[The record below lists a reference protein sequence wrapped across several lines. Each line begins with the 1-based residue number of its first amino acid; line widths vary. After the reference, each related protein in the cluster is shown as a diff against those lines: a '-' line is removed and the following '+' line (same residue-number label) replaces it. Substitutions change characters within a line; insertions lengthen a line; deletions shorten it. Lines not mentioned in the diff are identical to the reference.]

1 MKRVVSVVATALLA
15 GALLA
20 PATAQTVRPMTL
32 YVDMDQIEQSMGMAP
47 SPAQIAELTS
57 MKSAIDAKEAA
68 LRAREASFAR
78 NQGAWSQERFDAE
91 RVAYQAAL
99 ADTQAAWEALKARQA
114 EMVAAENARIAAALD
129 RAMKDY
135 AAGNPNLAILQQ
147 HRSGSVPDV
156 VIRDQ
161 RYEVSDNLYEPIKAG
176 PGAVTSS
183 PDGPTIPARVAYIR
197 LEDAFHYSGTESV
210 WYKDAEP
217 ELKPYWSA
225 ASDLR
230 SDLNLRR
237 SVWDKQYWSMT
248 EAEKA
253 AADDYVIAMQMRI
266 DAAYARHNEEVRFVR
281 AEGLNSFHVE
291 FEQFLMT
298 DPSAA
303 SADVIVF
310 LGPDDPTI
318 YALTPGV
325 DLTIATAQAFGRA
338 KGQTLPAVSAQ
349 PVAQPIS
356 QTTDTIILY
365 ASPAATLAGSGLSI
379 TSDAAQR
386 LQVLQ
391 TRLAAEVATLDAM
404 AAAYHQ
410 NQSKYSESQRIAEER
425 NVLQARTT
433 AERSART
440 LIDAIEQ
447 ENSDV
452 RMDFDTR
459 FNAALAAYRAA
470 NPSAGVVIMARDEPG
485 RDSFVVRNKLYD
497 LSASLAA
504 MVKTGPT
511 AKAPT
516 APNRPAVV
524 RYVNFQRALELSGWN
539 LKIAAAVASPAAGF
553 TAEQVRTF
561 MEAEFRESL
570 ATFLVTDPSASAA
583 EVIRFTGPG
592 EFTGDIKV
600 YFPRLDITDA
610 VASAYKRA
618 HP

>member
-1 MKRVVSVVATALLA
+1 MKRVVSAVATALLA
-15 GALLA
+15 CALLA

-32 YVDMDQIEQSMGMAP
+32 YVDMDQIEQSMGMSL

-57 MKSAIDAKEAA
+57 MKTAIDAKEAA
-68 LRAREASFAR
+68 LRTREANFAR
-78 NQGAWSQERFDAE
+78 NQAVWPQERFDAE

-99 ADTQAAWEALKARQA
+99 AEAQAAWEALKARQA
-114 EMVAAENARIAAALD
+114 EMIAAENARIAAALD

-135 AAGNPNLAILQQ
+135 AAGNPNLALLQQ
-147 HRSGSVPDV
+147 HRSSRLPDV
-156 VIRDQ
+156 VVRDQ
-161 RYEVSDNLYEPIKAG
+161 RYEVSDNLYERIKAG

-197 LEDAFHYSGTESV
+197 FEDAFHYSGTETV
-210 WYKDAEP
+210 WYNRAEP
-217 ELKPYWSA
+217 DLKTYWAA

-230 SDLNLRR
+230 SSLTGQRAM
-237 SVWDKQYWSMT
+237 WDKQYWSMT
-248 EAEKA
+248 EADRA
-253 AADDYVIAMQMRI
+253 AADRSAIALQMRI
-266 DAAYARHNEEVRFVR
+266 DAAYARHAEEVRFVR
-281 AEGLNSFHVE
+281 AEGLDSFRYD

-303 SADVIVF
+303 AADVIVF

-318 YALTPGV
+318 YALTPGI

-338 KGQTLPAVSAQ
+338 KGQTLPAASPQ

-365 ASPAATLAGSGLSI
+365 ASPAATLAGSGLSL

-391 TRLAAEVATLDAM
+391 TKLAAEVATLDAM
-404 AAAYHQ
+404 AAVYDQ

-425 NVLQARTT
+425 SILAARTT

-440 LIDAIEQ
+440 LVDAIQQ
-447 ENSDV
+447 EHSDV
-452 RMDFDTR
+452 RADFDTR
-459 FNAALAAYRAA
+459 LNAALAAYRAA
-470 NPSAGVVIMARDEPG
+470 NPGAGVVIMSRDEPG

-524 RYVNFQRALELSGWN
+524 RYVNFQRAFELTGGN
-539 LKIAAAVASPAAGF
+539 ARIAYTIP
-553 TAEQVRTF
+553 TAEFPAKEIRDY
-561 MEAEFRESL
+561 MEADFRERL
-570 ATFLVTDPSASAA
+570 AAFLLTDPSASAA

-592 EFTGDIKV
+592 EFMGDISI

-610 VASAYKRA
+610 VATAYKRA
-618 HP
+618 NP